1 MLRSILVGQ
10 SFAERLHPPQPHK
23 NQTTMTLFSF
33 KRTSLS
39 AGLLALW
46 FPCAKAQTGP
56 STPPP
61 APASVAPPAPT
72 AMTTPSMSFPLVANA
87 NPMKFDAG
95 SLGTWYVTGAVSG
108 LAFTQ
113 SNAFAG
119 DAQNRT
125 DLSDG
130 QVFIQKTDG
139 MLQFF
144 VQAGEYSLPDLG
156 LPYVRASDSLNTFY
170 GGLPVAFVKLVPNDQ
185 FSILAG
191 KLPTLIGAESTF
203 DFENANIERGL
214 LWNQEN
220 AVNHGVQLNYTSGPI
235 AASLAWTDGFYSN
248 RFNWLV
254 GMITYTIDSS
264 NSLCLIGGGSTKRTT
279 VNTIATPILLNNEQI
294 YNLIYTRTAGQWTF
308 QPYLQYS
315 SVPAS
320 ATIGNLKAA
329 STTGAAVLVN
339 YSFDAKSDL
348 AGFSLPVR
356 LERIASSGSVADGS
370 PNLLYGPASK
380 AWSVT
385 VTPTYQYKIFFVRGE
400 LSYVETSN
408 LTSGAGFG
416 AFGRNTYQ
424 TRALLETGILF

>member
-1 MLRSILVGQ
+1 
-10 SFAERLHPPQPHK
+10 
-23 NQTTMTLFSF
+23 MTLFSF

-46 FPCAKAQTGP
+46 LPCAKAQTGP

-72 AMTTPSMSFPLVANA
+72 AMTTPSMSFPLTANST
-87 NPMKFDAG
+87 PTKFDVG

-113 SNAFAG
+113 NNAFAG
-119 DAQNRT
+119 DTKNRT
-125 DLSDG
+125 DLSNG

-139 MLQFF
+139 MFQFF

-156 LPYVRASDSLNTFY
+156 LPYIRASDSLNTFY
-170 GGLPVAFVKLVPNDQ
+170 GGLPVAFVKLAPSDS
-185 FSILAG
+185 FSVIAG
-191 KLPTLIGAESTF
+191 KLPTLVGAETTF
-203 DFENANIERGL
+203 DIENANIERGL

-220 AVNHGVQLNYTSGPI
+220 AVNRGIQGNYSSGPL

-248 RFNWLV
+248 RYNWLV
-254 GMITYTIDSS
+254 GSVTYTFNSS
-264 NSLCLIGGGSTKRTT
+264 NILTFITGDSTKRTT
-279 VNTIATPILLNNEQI
+279 VNTVATPILLNNEQI
-294 YNLIYTRTAGQWTF
+294 HNLIYTYTTGPWTF

-329 STTGAAVLVN
+329 STFGGAVLVN
-339 YSFDAKSDL
+339 YTFDAKSDL

-356 LERIASSGSVADGS
+356 LEWIKSSGSPTDGS
-370 PNLLYGPASK
+370 PNLLYGPGSK